1 MCERVCFCTR
11 TAVLRVIYNSWERTH
26 WCWKKHTSKGTC
38 SRWPG
43 CGHFKFSTHTPLLSL
58 PDRFPFIMIT
68 LNLLGYATWHVD
80 PGSPTRYWNHA
91 PCIASGVFTTG
102 LLGKSSVPTLTTGA
116 LWAWSSLSPM
126 TLLMS
131 FSSNIWGQQSPGPGS
146 PVCVSTA
153 WDSNFQLKP
162 EAGPYPSLPTA
173 LEPVPHLLNK
183 VHESGTDLE
192 LALNI
197 ICHFFTF

>member
-1 MCERVCFCTR
+1 
-11 TAVLRVIYNSWERTH
+11 
-26 WCWKKHTSKGTC
+26 
-38 SRWPG
+38 
-43 CGHFKFSTHTPLLSL
+43 
-58 PDRFPFIMIT
+58 MIT

-80 PGSPTRYWNHA
+80 PGSPTRDWNHA

-102 LLGKSSVPTLTTGA
+102 LLGKSSVPTLITGA

-146 PVCVSTA
+146 SVCVSTA
-153 WDSNFQLKP
+153 WGSNFQLKL

-173 LEPVPHLLNK
+173 LEPVPHLLNGYK

-197 ICHFFTF
+197 ICHFFYFLKILTHVLFCMTLKPVKNMFHPLGIMRSALTVMAWHVIVIHMHLISISGLMRGLLILF